1 MARANYLIDPEM
13 FEYLTQI
20 AVHEPDE
27 LQALR
32 KRTQQMRGWG
42 KILTAECGHFLRFL
56 LRLTGAKRCLDVG
69 TFTGFS
75 ALSMAVTIPADGEVH
90 TCEVDESRLKL
101 AKANFSLLPEG
112 SKITTHL
119 GPAVDKLQEL
129 LQSNGA
135 GYFDFIFIDADKL
148 VIEDYYQLALQ
159 LVKENGLLVID
170 NVFWYKQ
177 VIDSSCVDEQTQ
189 AIRRFNLL
197 RSSLPDGAMTIVP
210 LGDGLMLV
218 QATAAIIHPTVSTP
232 SRNVRS

>member
-20 AVHEPDE
+20 AVHEP
-27 LQALR
+27 AGLR
-32 KRTQQMRGWG
+32 TVRERTQQMRGWG

-56 LRLTGAKRCLDVG
+56 LRLTGARRCLDVG

-75 ALSMAVTIPADGEVH
+75 ALSMAVTIPDDGEVH

-101 AKANFSLLPEG
+101 AKANFSSLPEG

-119 GPAVDKLQEL
+119 GPAVDKLQQLL
-129 LQSNGA
+129 LQSKGP
-135 GYFDFIFIDADKL
+135 GYFDFVFIDADKL
-148 VIEDYYQLALQ
+148 AIEDYYQLALQ
-159 LVKENGLLVID
+159 LVKENGLIVID

-177 VIDSSCVDEQTQ
+177 VVDPNCADEQTQ
-189 AIRRFNLL
+189 AMRRFNLA

-218 QATAAIIHPTVSTP
+218 QAGSA
-232 SRNVRS
+232 VRAGNKTT